1 TFQFIKHDTLPTND
15 CIDYSCFISS
25 LENGQG
31 QEMMKTNQQKN
42 KQNYQMLLFC
52 RKTGLSIGY
61 DEDNN
66 TFKFCRL
73 PVCKGIAPFDGY
85 AYVCINDIILFFG
98 GQHYK
103 NSHIVSKS
111 VHKYSIQGK
120 KWTTFKDILPIPLHY
135 CCGLLNEDSS
145 YIYIIK
151 GFNSK
156 HYMKPKNEIKCVI
169 QHWVRILKIRL
180 GWIDDFNKIIIKY

>member
-15 CIDYSCFISS
+15 CIDYHCFISNS
-25 LENGQG
+25 ENGQG
-31 QEMMKTNQQKN
+31 QEMMKINQQKN

-73 PVCKGIAPFDGY
+73 PVCKGIAPLDGY

-98 GQHYK
+98 GQYYK
-103 NSHIVSKS
+103 NNNNIVSKS

-120 KWTTFKDILPIPLHY
+120 KWTTFKDILPIPLRY

-145 YIYIIK
+145 HIYTIE
-151 GFNSK
+151 GYNSERYK
-156 HYMKPKNEIKCVI
+156 LTHMK
-169 QHWVRILKIRL
+169 
-180 GWIDDFNKIIIKY
+180 